1 MKLITCLKNI
11 NDIDKLNF
19 VDEVIIPTKYS
30 IYYDELIE
38 EAEIKQAINKLEA
51 MNVKAIISIDA
62 LISEEKLDEVFNFIN
77 QYLESRCDFIFSD
90 FAVLSYFR
98 SNNLD
103 LSRLI
108 YSSSTYICNCDDIQ
122 YFHDLNIRVFVS
134 NELSLD
140 DLVLNC
146 KYDNVILQAYGYFP
160 IYYSKRN
167 VLSLF
172 KSYAGIDF
180 DVNKEYEIKEELR
193 DEKYIIK
200 EFNDFDT
207 HSVILNAYQICIYK
221 ELNDINPNYI
231 YVNTSNID
239 VLKIYYEGLSNSIFS
254 IDNELALKNIDE
266 RIDKSLLYIRPSI
279 LNKDEKN

>member
-38 EAEIKQAINKLEA
+38 EAEIKQAINKLEE
-51 MNVKAIISIDA
+51 MNVKAILSIDA
-62 LISEEKLDEVFNFIN
+62 LISEKRLDEVFNFIN
-77 QYLESRCDFIFSD
+77 QYLESKCDFIFSD

-108 YSSSTYICNCDDIQ
+108 YSSSTYICNRDDIQ
-122 YFHDLNIRVFVS
+122 YYRDLNIRVFVS

-146 KYDNVILQAYGYFP
+146 KYDNVILQVYGYFP

-279 LNKDEKN
+279 LNKNEKN